1 MTRPIP
7 HPLRDERQR
16 AAILGEFSDRRH
28 AADRRMWRGGHFR
41 PKLAPMV
48 RAPAKRL
55 VRNDVRAW
63 RCKRALT
70 QEDLARQTGVTRQTI
85 MNVEHGRTGPSIFL
99 AYRIAAALDV
109 PVTTLFRP

>member
-1 MTRPIP
+1 MNVSVQQSLASSPTDDTRPIG
-7 HPLRDERQR
+7 
-16 AAILGEFSDRRH
+16 AC
-28 AADRRMWRGGHFR
+28 GGVVIFALNW
-41 PKLAPMV
+41 PPMV